1 MIVEI
6 GDFIMK
12 NKKEIFTADCKT
24 KKKLNSRGFTIIEIM
39 ISITVLT
46 IVLLGLISGY
56 MTCLKLN
63 EMSKST
69 TIATEDAR
77 RVLEQMRSD
86 VVSELSDV
94 TSVDWTAWAVA
105 NGLDS
110 LESEQIAVGYTDRDG
125 TGDPLDD
132 DPLEV
137 SIIVTWQDGLRVRT
151 LILAS
156 LITVR

>member
-1 MIVEI
+1 MS
-6 GDFIMK
+6 
-12 NKKEIFTADCKT
+12 T
-24 KKKLNSRGFTIIEIM
+24 KAYLRTKGFTMIEIM
-39 ISITVLT
+39 ISIMFLS

-56 MTCLKLN
+56 INCLRLN

-77 RVLEQMRSD
+77 MVLEQMRSD
-86 VVSELSDV
+86 AITKLSDI
-94 TSVDWTAWAVA
+94 TSVDWTVWAAA

-110 LESEQIAVGYTDRDG
+110 LASEQIAVGYTDRDG
-125 TGDPLDD
+125 TGNPLDD

-137 SIIVTWQDGLRVRT
+137 SIVVTWRDGLRIRN

>member
-1 MIVEI
+1 MFE
-6 GDFIMK
+6 
-12 NKKEIFTADCKT
+12 
-24 KKKLNSRGFTIIEIM
+24 KLKINSRAKGFTMIEII
-39 ISITVLT
+39 ISITFLS

-56 MTCLKLN
+56 MNCLRLN

-77 RVLEQMRSD
+77 QVLEQMRSGAITTLAD
-86 VVSELSDV
+86 ITAVN
-94 TSVDWTAWAVA
+94 WTAWAAA

-110 LESEQIAVGYTDRDG
+110 LASEQIAVGYVDRDG
-125 TGDPLDD
+125 NGNALDD

-137 SIIVTWQDGLRVRT
+137 AIFVTWQDSQRLRS
-151 LILAS
+151 LNLSS

>member
-1 MIVEI
+1 MV
-6 GDFIMK
+6 
-12 NKKEIFTADCKT
+12 
-24 KKKLNSRGFTIIEIM
+24 KKLKTNSQANGFTMIEIM
-39 ISITVLT
+39 ISITFLS

-56 MTCLKLN
+56 MNCLRLN

-86 VVSELSDV
+86 AITTLADI
-94 TSVDWTAWAVA
+94 TSVDWTAWAAA

-110 LESEQIAVGYTDRDG
+110 LASEQIAVGYVDRDG
-125 TGDPLDD
+125 SGNALDD

-137 SIIVTWQDGLRVRT
+137 VIFVTWQDGQRPRSLNLST
-151 LILAS
+151 

>member
-1 MIVEI
+1 M
-6 GDFIMK
+6 F
-12 NKKEIFTADCKT
+12 
-24 KKKLNSRGFTIIEIM
+24 KKLKKNSRVKGFTMIEIM
-39 ISITVLT
+39 ISIAFLS

-56 MTCLKLN
+56 MNCLRLN

-86 VVSELSDV
+86 AITTLADI

-110 LESEQIAVGYTDRDG
+110 LGSEQIAVGYVDRDG
-125 TGDPLDD
+125 NGDALDD

-137 SIIVTWQDGLRVRT
+137 AIFVTWHDGQRLRS
-151 LILAS
+151 LNLAS

>member
-1 MIVEI
+1 ML
-6 GDFIMK
+6 GNSK
-12 NKKEIFTADCKT
+12 ACLRT
-24 KKKLNSRGFTIIEIM
+24 KGFTMIEIM
-39 ISITVLT
+39 VSIMFLS

-56 MTCLKLN
+56 INCLRLN

-77 RVLEQMRSD
+77 MVLEQMRSD
-86 VVSELSDV
+86 AMTKLADI
-94 TSVDWTAWAVA
+94 TAVDWTAWSAA

-110 LESEQIAVGYTDRDG
+110 LDSEQIAVGYTDRDG
-125 TGDPLDD
+125 TGNALDD

-137 SIIVTWQDGLRVRT
+137 SIVVTWRDGLRIRN

>member
-1 MIVEI
+1 MTKRI
-6 GDFIMK
+6 
-12 NKKEIFTADCKT
+12 KT
-24 KKKLNSRGFTIIEIM
+24 SFSTEGFTMIEIM
-39 ISITVLT
+39 ISVMFLS

-56 MTCLKLN
+56 MNCLRIN

-77 RVLEQMRSD
+77 RILEQMRSD
-86 VVSELSDV
+86 AITNLADI
-94 TSVDWTAWAVA
+94 TTADWTVWAAA
-105 NGLDS
+105 NGLNS
-110 LESEQIAVGYTDRDG
+110 LTSEQIAVGYTDRDG
-125 TGDPLDD
+125 TGNPLDD

-137 SIIVTWQDGLRVRT
+137 SIVVTWQDGLRLRS